1 VVRPPWLSAEVSD
14 VLANVGAPMYMLD
27 RNGIVRWMNARAI
40 ELLGDFR
47 GSHFTATVA
56 PEAQAKA
63 RVEFT
68 KKMLGTARTTDFEA
82 VEVLR
87 TGQHVLAEIHSS
99 AIENGGRVVGVFGI
113 IDVVDQRAR
122 LHEREPPPSELTPR
136 QHEVLLL
143 LARGYSTK
151 QVAEALSLS
160 RETVRNHIR
169 GLLRGLRVNSRL
181 GALVEGRRRGLI
193 D

>member
-1 VVRPPWLSAEVSD
+1 VVRPPWLSAEIGN

-27 RNGIVRWMNARAI
+27 RNGTVRWMNGRAI
-40 ELLGDFR
+40 ELLGDLR
-47 GSHFTATVA
+47 GSHFTATIA

-87 TGQHVLAEIHSS
+87 TGERVPAEIHSA

-113 IDVVDQRAR
+113 IDLGDQRR
-122 LHEREPPPSELTPR
+122 PVREAPPSDLTPR

-143 LARGYSTK
+143 LARGGSTN
-151 QVAEALSLS
+151 QIAETLSLS

-169 GLLRGLRVNSRL
+169 GILRALRVNSRI

>member
-1 VVRPPWLSAEVSD
+1 VVRPPWLSAEIGD

-27 RNGIVRWMNARAI
+27 RNGIVRWMNAHAI
-40 ELLGDFR
+40 ELLGDVR
-47 GSHFTATVA
+47 GSHFTVTIA
-56 PEAQAKA
+56 PEAQAQA

-68 KKMLGTARTTDFEA
+68 KKMLGTARTSDFES
-82 VEVLR
+82 VEVLGNGER
-87 TGQHVLAEIHSS
+87 VPVEIHSV

-113 IDVVDQRAR
+113 IGVGDQRPAAR
-122 LHEREPPPSELTPR
+122 EAPRSDLTPR
-136 QHEVLLL
+136 QHEVLRL
-143 LARGYSTK
+143 LARGFSTG
-151 QVAEALSLS
+151 QIAETLNLS

-169 GLLRGLRVNSRL
+169 GILQALHVNSRI

>member
-1 VVRPPWLSAEVSD
+1 VVRPPWISAEVGD

-27 RNGIVRWMNARAI
+27 RNGMVRWMNARAI
-40 ELLGDFR
+40 ELLGDHR
-47 GSHFTATVA
+47 GSHFTAAMA
-56 PEAQAKA
+56 PEAHAKA
-63 RVEFT
+63 RVEFA
-68 KKMLGTARTTDFEA
+68 KKILGTSRTSDFEA

-87 TGQHVLAEIHSS
+87 TGEHVRVEIHSS
-99 AIENGGRVVGVFGI
+99 AIEDGGRIVGIFGI
-113 IDVVDQRAR
+113 IDVRDHKAPAR
-122 LHEREPPPSELTPR
+122 KSAPPDLTPR

-143 LARGYSTK
+143 LAEGFSTN
-151 QVAEALSLS
+151 QVAERLSLS

-169 GLLRGLRVNSRL
+169 GLLGALHVNSRL

>member
-1 VVRPPWLSAEVSD
+1 
-14 VLANVGAPMYMLD
+14 MYMLD

-40 ELLGDFR
+40 DLLGDHR
-47 GSHFTATVA
+47 GSHFTATIA

-68 KKMLGTARTTDFEA
+68 KKMLGTARATDFEA

-87 TGQHVLAEIHSS
+87 TGERVLTEIHSS
-99 AIENGGRVVGVFGI
+99 AIEDGGRVVGVFGI
-113 IDVVDQRAR
+113 MDVGDQRPPA
-122 LHEREPPPSELTPR
+122 REPPPSDLTPR

-143 LARGYSTK
+143 LARGYST
-151 QVAEALSLS
+151 QQIAETLSLS

-169 GLLRGLRVNSRL
+169 GLLGALRVNSRV
-181 GALVEGRRRGLI
+181 GALVEGRRRGLV

>member
-1 VVRPPWLSAEVSD
+1 MVRPPWLSSEIGDA
-14 VLANVGAPMYMLD
+14 LAHVGAPMYMLD
-27 RNGIVRWMNARAI
+27 RNGIVRWMNTRAI
-40 ELLGDFR
+40 DLLGDHR
-47 GSHFTATVA
+47 GSHFTASMA

-63 RVEFT
+63 RVEFA
-68 KKMLGTARTTDFEA
+68 KKMLGTARTSDFEA

-99 AIENGGRVVGVFGI
+99 AIENGGRIVGVFGI
-113 IDVVDQRAR
+113 IDLRDEPLPAR
-122 LHEREPPPSELTPR
+122 PPPPSDLTPR
-136 QHEVLLL
+136 QHEILLL

-151 QVAEALSLS
+151 QIAEALSLS

-169 GLLRGLRVNSRL
+169 ALLSALHVNSRV

-193 D
+193 A

>member
-1 VVRPPWLSAEVSD
+1 VVVRPPWLSAEIID
-14 VLANVGAPMYMLD
+14 VLANVGAPVYVLD
-27 RNGIVRWMNARAI
+27 PHGIVRWTNARAI
-40 ELLGDFR
+40 DLLGDLR

-56 PEAQAKA
+56 PEAQAKT

-68 KKMLGTARTTDFEA
+68 KKMLGTARITDFEA

-87 TGQHVLAEIHSS
+87 TGEHVPVEIHSTV
-99 AIENGGRVVGVFGI
+99 IEDGGRVVGVFGI
-113 IDVVDQRAR
+113 IDVGNQRPPAR
-122 LHEREPPPSELTPR
+122 EAPPADLTPR
-136 QHEVLLL
+136 QHEVLRL
-143 LARGYSTK
+143 LARGCSTK
-151 QVAEALSLS
+151 QIAEMLSLS

-169 GLLRGLRVNSRL
+169 GLLRALRVNSRI

>member
-1 VVRPPWLSAEVSD
+1 M
-14 VLANVGAPMYMLD
+14 LANVGAPMYMLD

-40 ELLGDFR
+40 DLLGDHR
-47 GSHFTATVA
+47 GNHFTASMA

-63 RVEFT
+63 RVEFA
-68 KKMLGTARTTDFEA
+68 KKILGTARTSDFEA

-87 TGQHVLAEIHSS
+87 NGEHVLAEIHSS

-113 IDVVDQRAR
+113 IDVG
-122 LHEREPPPSELTPR
+122 ERRPPAHEPPPSDLTPR

-151 QVAEALSLS
+151 QIAESLSLS

-169 GLLRGLRVNSRL
+169 GLLSALQVNSRV

>member
-1 VVRPPWLSAEVSD
+1 VVRPPWLSAEIGN

-27 RNGIVRWMNARAI
+27 RNGIVRWMNGRAI
-40 ELLGDFR
+40 DLLGDLR
-47 GSHFTATVA
+47 GSHFTVTIA

-68 KKMLGTARTTDFEA
+68 KKILGTARTTDFEA

-87 TGQHVLAEIHSS
+87 TGEHVPAEIHSA

-113 IDVVDQRAR
+113 IDLGDQRAPA
-122 LHEREPPPSELTPR
+122 REAPPSELTPR

-143 LARGYSTK
+143 LARGGSTK
-151 QVAEALSLS
+151 QIAETLSLS

-169 GLLRGLRVNSRL
+169 GILRALRVNSRI

>member
-1 VVRPPWLSAEVSD
+1 MVRPPWLSAEIGD

-40 ELLGDFR
+40 DLLGDLR
-47 GSHFTATVA
+47 GSHFTATIA
-56 PEAQAKA
+56 PESQAKA

-68 KKMLGTARTTDFEA
+68 KKILGTARTTDFEA

-87 TGQHVLAEIHSS
+87 EGKHVLAEIHSS
-99 AIENGGRVVGVFGI
+99 AIENGGRVVGIFGI
-113 IDVVDQRAR
+113 IDVGDQRPPAR
-122 LHEREPPPSELTPR
+122 RPPPSDLTPR

-151 QVAEALSLS
+151 QIAETLSLS
-160 RETVRNHIR
+160 RETVRNHVR
-169 GLLRGLRVNSRL
+169 GLLRALRVNSRL

>member
-1 VVRPPWLSAEVSD
+1 MVRPPWLSAEIGD

-27 RNGIVRWMNARAI
+27 RNGVVRWMNARAI

-47 GSHFTATVA
+47 GSHFTATIA

-63 RVEFT
+63 RVEFA

-87 TGQHVLAEIHSS
+87 TGEHVVAEIHSS
-99 AIENGGRVVGVFGI
+99 AIENGGRIVGVFGI
-113 IDVVDQRAR
+113 MDVGDQRSPV
-122 LHEREPPPSELTPR
+122 REPPPHDLTPR

-143 LARGYSTK
+143 LARGFSTK
-151 QVAEALSLS
+151 QIADTLSLS

-169 GLLRGLRVNSRL
+169 GLLRALRVNSRL

>member
-1 VVRPPWLSAEVSD
+1 
-14 VLANVGAPMYMLD
+14 M
-27 RNGIVRWMNARAI
+27 
-40 ELLGDFR
+40 
-47 GSHFTATVA
+47 A
-56 PEAQAKA
+56 PEVQAKA
-63 RVEFT
+63 RVEFA
-68 KKMLGTARTTDFEA
+68 KKMLGTARTSDFEA

-87 TGQHVLAEIHSS
+87 TGEHVLAEIHSS

-113 IDVVDQRAR
+113 IDLRD
-122 LHEREPPPSELTPR
+122 ERPPERQPASPDLTPR

-151 QVAEALSLS
+151 QIAEALSLS
-160 RETVRNHIR
+160 RETVRNHIQ
-169 GLLRGLRVNSRL
+169 GLLGALRVHSRV

>member
-1 VVRPPWLSAEVSD
+1 M
-14 VLANVGAPMYMLD
+14 LANVGAPMYMLD

-87 TGQHVLAEIHSS
+87 TGQRVLAEIHSS

-113 IDVVDQRAR
+113 IDVVEQRPR

-151 QVAEALSLS
+151 QVAETLSLS